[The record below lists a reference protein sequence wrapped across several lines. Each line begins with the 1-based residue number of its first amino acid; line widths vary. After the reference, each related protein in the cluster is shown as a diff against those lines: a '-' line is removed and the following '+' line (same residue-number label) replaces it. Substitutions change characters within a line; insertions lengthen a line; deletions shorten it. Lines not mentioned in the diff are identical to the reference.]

1 MDILQAR
8 ISAAHNLCSDP
19 VVQPLHFS
27 LSHSHRRAR
36 LALP

>member
-1 MDILQAR
+1 MDVLQAR
-8 ISAAHNLCSDP
+8 ISAAHNLCSDL

-27 LSHSHRRAR
+27 LAHSHSRAR